1 MLLYR
6 GMKRQ
11 QKQAAPGSKI
21 FLKMPKP
28 RLGLLDYLK
37 FFIYF
42 LLFLIFCLVLALLWR
57 DYAPLLRQDDETSTA
72 SELVETSAAPGP
84 DDLVP
89 AEMLSCRDPD
99 LQRELD
105 RFFGPLPQTYRD
117 RSYERHPVRGIYCR
131 TPDPQLLERFID
143 LAKRT
148 EINALIID
156 AKESYGLTYPS
167 QVPLAV
173 EIGAAVGNLNWQ
185 EICERC
191 HAEGILVIARV
202 VVFKDETM
210 VHGKPELC
218 IQNARGQ
225 VCTYGM
231 EGGASFV
238 NPYRQEAWQYIIDI
252 SKELIHFG
260 VDEIQFDYIRFPT
273 GAPDG
278 DLPAQF
284 SRDGN
289 EDALPERHWAINR
302 FLETARIELQDKL
315 KVPVGADLFAAIMVS
330 DIDGFLLGQHWQT
343 IGLTAIDN
351 IGVMVYP
358 SHFAN
363 DSYHYTGNGEGSQI
377 GDTLFAKPDLEPYG
391 VVKNTMLEGLNGFA
405 QKGYSIMRP
414 YLQAFT
420 ASYLPPGYYLDYG
433 ASEVSAQMQALYDIG
448 LREWQLWRPD
458 PDYPE
463 GAFRGPEA
471 EGELALPEPTV
482 NRHQVT
488 IPPATLPD

>member
-278 DLPAQF
+278 DLLPSSRETAMKTPSLSGTGRSIAF
-284 SRDGN
+284 SRPLESN
-289 EDALPERHWAINR
+289 SKTSSRCPSAPTSLP
-302 FLETARIELQDKL
+302 
-315 KVPVGADLFAAIMVS
+315 
-330 DIDGFLLGQHWQT
+330 
-343 IGLTAIDN
+343 
-351 IGVMVYP
+351 P
-358 SHFAN
+358 SW
-363 DSYHYTGNGEGSQI
+363 SRTS
-377 GDTLFAKPDLEPYG
+377 
-391 VVKNTMLEGLNGFA
+391 
-405 QKGYSIMRP
+405 
-414 YLQAFT
+414 T
-420 ASYLPPGYYLDYG
+420 ASSSGSTGRRSVSPRSTTSGSWSIPHTLQMILIITQAMERAHKLGTHSLPN
-433 ASEVSAQMQALYDIG
+433 Q
-448 LREWQLWRPD
+448 
-458 PDYPE
+458 
-463 GAFRGPEA
+463 
-471 EGELALPEPTV
+471 T
-482 NRHQVT
+482 
-488 IPPATLPD
+488 